1 MIAAMTMPTM
11 THPGTV
17 DWSGEN
23 PGMYLKE
30 NADGPF
36 STLVSFFRVVA
47 SPHGRG
53 HALILLEAP
62 LLHTSIPEALN
73 VCVTDNE
80 SLARYL
86 VNEFAAHFGAFKGAE
101 ALQSMDYVKLT
112 GMAASGDTRSAYME
126 WVKGE
131 GVEASLSWE
140 NLGEPFMVSIPKE
153 KSATGRHALFSLF
166 VDARKVT
173 ATVNGRTLKGHPCR
187 ASSRAARAAP
197 RFWPTRRRGSACS
210 SHRSPSP
217 CPLPRD
223 GGEG

>member
-1 MIAAMTMPTM
+1 RGLERDETAQVHGGLARLGACAATAHVHVHQHVRDPARAGHGLPQLADVLGIVHHHHGLWRAIEHAPEPADLLGPDHLGGGEHITGRCMIAAMTMPTM

-86 VNEFAAHFGAFKGAE
+86 VSEFAAHFDAFKGAE
-101 ALQSMDYVKLT
+101 ALQSM
-112 GMAASGDTRSAYME
+112 
-126 WVKGE
+126 
-131 GVEASLSWE
+131 
-140 NLGEPFMVSIPKE
+140 
-153 KSATGRHALFSLF
+153 
-166 VDARKVT
+166 
-173 ATVNGRTLKGHPCR
+173 
-187 ASSRAARAAP
+187 
-197 RFWPTRRRGSACS
+197 
-210 SHRSPSP
+210 
-217 CPLPRD
+217 
-223 GGEG
+223 

>member
-11 THPGTV
+11 THPGMV

-23 PGMYLKE
+23 PGMYLKDKG
-30 NADGPF
+30 DGPF

-86 VNEFAAHFGAFKGAE
+86 VSDFAAHFGAFKGAE

-112 GMAASGDTRSAYME
+112 GVAASGDTRSAYME

-140 NLGEPFMVSIPKE
+140 NLGEPFMVNIPKE

-173 ATVNGRTLKGHPCR
+173 ATVNGRTLKGQPVPR
-187 ASSRAARAAP
+187 EFAGRQSSTAFLAYSETWIRV
-197 RFWPTRRRGSACS
+197 
-210 SHRSPSP
+210 
-217 CPLPRD
+217 
-223 GGEG
+223 